1 MQATNE
7 DYDPFHENKKH
18 WMEEHFKIIYDEQ
31 IQCGLFW
38 LDKWDNKIVYNTL
51 VALRAPIFAFVRVAI
66 IFILCLKCESW

>member
-31 IQCGLFW
+31 IQCEQVLIG
-38 LDKWDNKIVYNTL
+38 
-51 VALRAPIFAFVRVAI
+51 
-66 IFILCLKCESW
+66 